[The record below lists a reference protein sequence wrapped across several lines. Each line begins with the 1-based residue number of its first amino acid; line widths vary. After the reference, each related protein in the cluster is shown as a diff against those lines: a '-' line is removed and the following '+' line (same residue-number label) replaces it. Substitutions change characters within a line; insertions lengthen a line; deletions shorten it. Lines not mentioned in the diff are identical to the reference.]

1 MLVSVGIAK
10 NKLLAKLASDL
21 EKPNGLVE
29 ITAKNLDECLG
40 RAEFEQICGIGRR
53 LEQRLRDMGVIQLLQ
68 IRSVSERLLAASF
81 GPYWSKQLIKNGL
94 GGDDSPIVPSYQLPL
109 PKTVSRTH
117 TLFKE
122 IF

>member
-1 MLVSVGIAK
+1 MPVSVGIAK

-81 GPYWSKQLIKNGL
+81 WSVLVKTIDKNGL
-94 GGDDSPIVPSYQLPL
+94 GEG
-109 PKTVSRTH
+109 
-117 TLFKE
+117 
-122 IF
+122 